1 MMVLLDDTF
10 LNRRP
15 WMAITVLGARRRIR
29 RVGLG
34 DLLPQERCE
43 QLLHDAGC
51 RGRKRLLHPVVMMR
65 LFLLQILHGNVA
77 ITALRHL
84 SGIAFSAGAYS
95 RARTRVP
102 LAAFSQLLR
111 ELVSGVISSE
121 EGSRVYVLDGSSV
134 SMSDTPTLRRRFGL
148 PSNQIAGVG
157 YPQAGIL
164 GLIDLATGLITRLVV
179 QSVFT
184 HDLRGALRVHADLK
198 AGNILL
204 GDRAFCSFGHLTLLI
219 ERGIDCVF
227 RISAS
232 RQTPERGVVRW
243 RKRGKKPPP
252 WMDGDLY
259 QKLRTFVKVRIVSYT
274 IDQPGYRS
282 RSIKLATT
290 LLDEKTW
297 SDKQLADLYRRRWE
311 IETCFAHIKTSMK
324 MCTLKCQSGEGI
336 MKELAVYLIVYN
348 LVRLQMLAWAKR
360 EGVDVRRVSFIDAL
374 RLLAMRAQGLRGID
388 DPIVNPARP
397 GRRQLRV
404 RRRRPKHYPLLTK
417 PRPQSNIN
425 HDPRKR

>member
-1 MMVLLDDTF
+1 
-10 LNRRP
+10 
-15 WMAITVLGARRRIR
+15 MAITVLGARRRIR

-34 DLLPQERCE
+34 DLLPQERFE
-43 QLLHDAGC
+43 QLLREAGC
-51 RGRKRLLHPVVMMR
+51 KWRERVLHPMVMMR

-77 ITALRHL
+77 INALRHL

-95 RARTRVP
+95 MARKRVP

-111 ELVSGVISSE
+111 ELVSGVIRE
-121 EGSRVYVLDGSSV
+121 EKGPRVYVLDGSSV
-134 SMSDTPTLRRRFGL
+134 SMSDTPALRRRFGL

-157 YPQAGIL
+157 YPQASVL

-179 QSVFT
+179 QAVFT
-184 HDLRGALRVHADLK
+184 HDLSGALRVHADLK
-198 AGNILL
+198 AGDILL

-232 RQTPERGVVRW
+232 RKTPRRGVVQW

-252 WMDGDLY
+252 WMDADLY
-259 QKLRTFVKVRIVSYT
+259 SKLRTFVKVRIVSYT
-274 IDQPGYRS
+274 IDRPGYRS
-282 RSIKLATT
+282 RTIKLATT
-290 LLDEKTW
+290 LLDEQIW

-311 IETCFAHIKTSMK
+311 IETCFGHIKTTMK
-324 MCTLKCQSGEGI
+324 MCTLKCQSGEGV

-348 LVRLQMLAWAKR
+348 LVRLQMIKWAKQ
-360 EGVDVRRVSFIDAL
+360 ESVDVRRVSFIDAL
-374 RLLAMRAQGLRGID
+374 RLLATQAIGLPGVD
-388 DPIVNPARP
+388 DPILNPSRQ
-397 GRRQLRV
+397 GRQQHRV
-404 RRRRPKHYPLLTK
+404 LRRRPKHYPLLTQ
-417 PRPQSNIN
+417 PRSQTDIH